1 MGFMPNG
8 LMGLWPILG
17 GEGPH
22 MQISYFRSK
31 CADLSQN
38 SLHFHDLFV
47 VVAKSCRRNLC
58 TFWANTLFNS
68 YTAIITIRLYNN
80 TSLMLKK
87 GPTSPNG
94 RVVGLSKMP
103 SLKKLFTVKVD
114 QNVH

>member
-47 VVAKSCRRNLC
+47 VIAKSCRRNLC
-58 TFWANTLFNS
+58 TFLAIFGAKKLFNS
-68 YTAIITIRLYNN
+68 YTAIITKRLANAVQCHN
-80 TSLMLKK
+80 
-87 GPTSPNG
+87 
-94 RVVGLSKMP
+94 
-103 SLKKLFTVKVD
+103 
-114 QNVH
+114 